1 MNKNI
6 LYGAIVVILLAGVG
20 WYIWHRSSTNSEK
33 SATDSAQTSSTNTDK
48 TPDATA
54 QNPDQAGS
62 NPSTDTSTDPNK
74 ACVRTFN
81 NSDLNKVTVNSTD
94 KFVTLSVKG
103 FGDIKIE
110 VNKTDAPKTSENF
123 LKLAKSGFYNCL
135 TFHRI
140 AKGFVIQGGDPSGD
154 GTGGPGYTIPAEI
167 KLKHTKYSIA
177 MARQGDNVNP
187 NRESSGSQF
196 YIALDALPML
206 DGQYTVFGQ
215 VVSGMAVVDK
225 IGGVPI
231 NAGQF
236 GAGDGPPVDKVE
248 ITTAVVSDK

>member
-6 LYGAIVVILLAGVG
+6 IYGLIVFIILVVVG
-20 WYIWHRSSTNSEK
+20 WFFWKQSTKDNSEQKSSTEQS
-33 SATDSAQTSSTNTDK
+33 QTSSTNTEQ
-48 TPDATA
+48 TPPVAAD
-54 QNPDQAGS
+54 NG
-62 NPSTDTSTDPNK
+62 K
-74 ACVRTFN
+74 CERTFN

-110 VNKTDAPKTSENF
+110 VNKTDAPKTSANF
-123 LKLAKSGFYNCL
+123 LKLAKAGFYDCL
-135 TFHRI
+135 TFHRV

-154 GTGGPGYTIPAEI
+154 GTGGPGYNVPAEI

-177 MARQGDNVNP
+177 MARQGDAVNP

-196 YIALDALPML
+196 YISLEALPML

-215 VVSGMAVVDK
+215 VVAGMDVVDK
-225 IGGVPI
+225 IGAVPI
-231 NAGQF
+231 D
-236 GAGDGPPVDKVE
+236 GAGDGPPTEKVE
-248 ITTAVVSDK
+248 ITKAVVSDK